1 MTGDQRA
8 RSTTVSLSSSD
19 PTDML
24 GVSPAA
30 AQALE
35 VRGRKSLRKVK
46 LGISM
51 EGWSRVTSV
60 LTLNLHMHCTQAH
73 AHRTHVH
80 TTHTLGN
87 ENKRRSNT
95 TALTSSVEGLEVK
108 EPGWL

>member
-1 MTGDQRA
+1 
-8 RSTTVSLSSSD
+8 
-19 PTDML
+19 ML

-35 VRGRKSLRKVK
+35 VRGRKVKFYLRKVK
-46 LGISM
+46 LVISM
-51 EGWSRVTSV
+51 GGWSRVTSV

-95 TALTSSVEGLEVK
+95 TAITSSVEGLEVK